1 MQFDFLFN
9 KEVENEEVE
18 NKPKNTSINILMMIF
33 NVVTIQ

>member
-9 KEVENEEVE
+9 KEVENEVE